1 MKPAPSVFANFA
13 GQQLNPM
20 SKPSLPKGTRDF
32 SPREMAR
39 RNWIFSTI
47 REVFECYGFEPI
59 ETPAME
65 NLSTLTGKYG
75 DEGDQLIFKIL
86 NNGDFFAKSDEQALE
101 QRDPKKFGFSISKK
115 ALRYDLTVPFARF
128 VVMNQN
134 ELAFPFRRYQIQ
146 PVWRGDRPG
155 RGRYQEF
162 FQCDVDVVGTDS
174 LLCEVELIRI
184 FDTVLGRLGLPAFHI
199 HLNNRKVLAG
209 IAEIAGVTDRLTDLT
224 VAIDKLDKI
233 GRVEVENELRQ
244 RQFTELQITA
254 LDPLFHLEGT
264 PHEIIQRLKA
274 VLNGSE
280 VGRLGLA
287 ELEEVIGYISEFP
300 LTTGTLVIDPTLARG
315 LNYYTGAIFEVKVPN
330 SPVGSICGGGRY
342 DDLTGIFGMPG
353 LSGVGISFGA
363 DRIYDVLE
371 AFELFPARANKST
384 QVLFVNF
391 GAEEARVCFGWVEQ
405 LRALGIRA
413 ELYPDSAK
421 LKKQMKY
428 ADDKAIPFVALAGT
442 DEIQKG
448 QITLKNMV
456 SGTQVEVAFNEIATL
471 IQG

>member
-1 MKPAPSVFANFA
+1 MN
-13 GQQLNPM
+13 
-20 SKPSLPKGTRDF
+20 KPSLPKGTRDF

-47 REVFECYGFEPI
+47 REVFETYGFEPI

-65 NLSTLTGKYG
+65 NLATLTGKYG

-101 QRDPKKFGFSISKK
+101 ERDAKKFGFSISKK

-134 ELAFPFRRYQIQ
+134 DLVFPFRRYQIQ

-184 FDTVLGRLGLPAFHI
+184 FDTVLSRLGLSRFDI
-199 HLNNRKVLAG
+199 HVNNRKVLAG
-209 IAEIAGVTDRLTDLT
+209 IAELAGVTDRLTDLT

-233 GRVEVENELRQ
+233 GRAGVENELRE
-244 RQFTELQITA
+244 RQFSEEHIA
-254 LDPLFHLEGT
+254 LLNPLFQLDGT
-264 PHEIIQRLKA
+264 PSEVIDRLKS
-274 VLNGSE
+274 VLGSSE
-280 VGRLGLA
+280 LGMLGLA
-287 ELEEVIGYISEFP
+287 ELEEVTRYIADYP
-300 LTTGTLVIDPTLARG
+300 LSVGRLVVDPTLARG
-315 LNYYTGAIFEVKVPN
+315 LNYYTGAIFEVKVPDA
-330 SPVGSICGGGRY
+330 PVGSICGGGRY
-342 DDLTGIFGMPG
+342 DDLTGIFGLPG

-371 AFELFPARANKST
+371 AFELFPASAAKGT
-384 QVLFVNF
+384 EILFVNF
-391 GAEEARVCFGWVEQ
+391 GPDEARVCFGWVEQ
-405 LRALGIRA
+405 LRARGIRA
-413 ELYPDSAK
+413 ELYPDAAK

-428 ADDKAIPFVALAGT
+428 ADDKKIPYVALAGT
-442 DEIQKG
+442 DEIQRG

-456 SGTQVEVAFNEIATL
+456 SGTQVEAEFSEIIAL
-471 IQG
+471 IQS